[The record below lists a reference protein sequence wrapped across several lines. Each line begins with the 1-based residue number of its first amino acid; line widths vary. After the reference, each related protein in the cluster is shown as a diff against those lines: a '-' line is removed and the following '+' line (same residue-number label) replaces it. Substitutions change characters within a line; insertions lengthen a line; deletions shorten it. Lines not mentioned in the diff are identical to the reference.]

1 MMTNV
6 SAAAL
11 EQKRAANRAAGA
23 RHRYKMKMLRA
34 FDDLREQ
41 QLQHQHYNYSTNIYR
56 PSQSVPNSNDVNMY
70 NAFTAFVA
78 GAGALYSN
86 VYSYGCNP
94 VYPPYPTI
102 TVPTTVTS
110 SVSTNTTTIDTQN
123 TTNSTSTTM
132 STDDIYTAIVAATL
146 QSNPSKELIEAV
158 EYAIK
163 SQPKSTK
170 ISFAQSPTNY
180 QLNPVH
186 QLQIMRDRTLIDHVL
201 HTKMPISYT
210 EDDWNQIANNWAVN
224 LSSRFDIHGKCSL
237 VFKSMLVDSELPP
250 VKEVTNDKSSIPTDI
265 DLDTLMEKDGSNMVL
280 VCNEYQVLCATLS
293 ISLCSIIK
301 SKLASELSINTIPN
315 SYIISGIK
323 QNIAED
329 KSQQKMNRK
338 ARSLT
343 CDNYGVSTRNST
355 KYVDM
360 TGKDKTGSLDHYGSL
375 FYYKYL
381 YPANFDADLEKI
393 DKRYDHITNPTKPP
407 RVDIHAR
414 FEDKEKLYMP
424 RLMKATDL
432 HTEMVLID

>member
-1 MMTNV
+1 MTNV

-41 QLQHQHYNYSTNIYR
+41 QLQHQHYNYTDTYR

-158 EYAIK
+158 EYQLK
-163 SQPKSTK
+163 YHLHNLQPT
-170 ISFAQSPTNY
+170 IN
-180 QLNPVH
+180 
-186 QLQIMRDRTLIDHVL
+186 LIQF
-201 HTKMPISYT
+201 ISY
-210 EDDWNQIANNWAVN
+210 
-224 LSSRFDIHGKCSL
+224 K
-237 VFKSMLVDSELPP
+237 
-250 VKEVTNDKSSIPTDI
+250 
-265 DLDTLMEKDGSNMVL
+265 
-280 VCNEYQVLCATLS
+280 
-293 ISLCSIIK
+293 
-301 SKLASELSINTIPN
+301 
-315 SYIISGIK
+315 
-323 QNIAED
+323 
-329 KSQQKMNRK
+329 
-338 ARSLT
+338 
-343 CDNYGVSTRNST
+343 
-355 KYVDM
+355 
-360 TGKDKTGSLDHYGSL
+360 
-375 FYYKYL
+375 
-381 YPANFDADLEKI
+381 
-393 DKRYDHITNPTKPP
+393 
-407 RVDIHAR
+407 
-414 FEDKEKLYMP
+414 
-424 RLMKATDL
+424 
-432 HTEMVLID
+432 